1 MQWGCHRGLGGLCRI
16 GLLQLQQ
23 FEATERLPCAV
34 AGAGSSCCCAATPL
48 RLPRLLW
55 TQPEGSGRGALS
67 AGCTLAVHLLGQASG
82 PRARQVCH
90 AGRAGVAVVL
100 HDAAP
105 DAGQGAAAPAR
116 RFVRGQRQLC
126 EAPESKPML
135 VVLSSCSQ
143 QLRGGLLLRAGLR
156 AGGVARQLD
165 APHPGAWP
173 ACFRHQRHG
182 MHQRV
187 AHGGVRAPAR

>member
-1 MQWGCHRGLGGLCRI
+1 MAASGALDSCSFSSSRQLKGCPVRWQEQAAAAAVRPLHCACRVSFGRSLGGVV
-16 GLLQLQQ
+16 G
-23 FEATERLPCAV
+23 
-34 AGAGSSCCCAATPL
+34 
-48 RLPRLLW
+48 
-55 TQPEGSGRGALS
+55 GALS

-82 PRARQVCH
+82 PRARQICH

-116 RFVRGQRQLC
+116 RFVRGQRQLR

-187 AHGGVRAPAR
+187 AQGGVRAPAR